1 MNIHNVIFTG
11 NACVP
16 LNKLNTVNLIG
27 NLKFNETS
35 NELILIE
42 NPNAVDTA
50 IQNHRHHQTINRNNM
65 NSNLVQ
71 NVTILSDIPIVN
83 TANGKVQIYID
94 DKNLFLQLEKICR
107 CCLTEC
113 SNMQNIFDDENCIAD
128 MIMAI
133 APIQVMKLIERHHL

>member
-27 NLKFNETS
+27 NLKFSETS

-42 NPNAVDTA
+42 NPTA
-50 IQNHRHHQTINRNNM
+50 IDAALQPHHHHPNINRNNM

-94 DKNLFLQLEKICR
+94 DKNLFLQLERICR
-107 CCLTEC
+107 CCLSEC
-113 SNMQNIFDDENCIAD
+113 NNMQNIYDDENCIAD

-133 APIQVMKLIERHHL
+133 APIQVHQIQI